1 VNQQKPNSFGG
12 SFAFGSM
19 GAPPPPM
26 NAAFSMAYSAPPPPP
41 AGSFDLLSM
50 EEGKFSNQ

>member
-26 NAAFSMAYSAPPPPP
+26 NAAFSMAYSAPPPP